1 MTGSY
6 RTDKQPSPKGHRRK
20 TEGRPKKKTE
30 KHFVAKRHQN
40 IRIQT
45 QGIKQTAHRQLPIAN
60 SHNKKNM
67 KHNLLKSV
75 ILSVIL
81 LMGVSNAWADITF
94 SGGYIYFDNSIGI
107 NQTYIQLCARQSSW
121 TGVSTLSKINNTKL
135 YYVANPQ
142 GSGWGGILGWV
153 VIGNSSQ
160 KSNSNFDNWS
170 SYGWCSSWNEYG
182 FNDGSTYLIVPS
194 STSKSQSVTTSY
206 YSGGYSALNS
216 TQTIKTAV
224 NGADANSK
232 ATITVTSYK
241 LTGNGAISTQQ
252 SASISTSAKSTT
264 ISAARTATTTLTVG
278 SVATGYKF
286 DGWYT
291 AATGGTQLST
301 STTYTY
307 YPTAATTVY
316 ARFSA
321 KKYNITYKDQGDVAF
336 SGTHASGYPTQH
348 TYGTATTLK
357 TATKT
362 GYTFGGWFTNSGC
375 TGTAITS
382 LGATAYTAAITLYA
396 KWTEKPKY
404 TVTISSD
411 GNGTVTPNTAQ
422 VGEIPVSITATPN
435 DGYKFKNWTKTG
447 NVTIADA
454 NNASTTITAT
464 GTGSSVTANFETAK
478 RIYLKP
484 AGDNEWANGN
494 PRYAVY
500 VIDDQS
506 WHDMTKINNDIYY
519 CDIKPTYQK
528 VIFCRMNPGNSAN
541 DWGNRWTQTED
552 LTLPDN
558 CNMFDIAK
566 DASTENYD
574 KASGTWM
581 EYNAWHLAGAFNE
594 WALCGQIFK
603 EQGDGS
609 FTFTQHLEADNTYAF
624 KLVHNGEWY
633 GNNGTMVRGTSTGWT
648 MSTSEG
654 DCKITADYTGD
665 YTFTFNVSTKKLTV
679 QYPILVKLVRSE
691 FGHYGIKYNGQSYF
705 SKDDDDVIVNV
716 PYGAT
721 ITFIE
726 GQPYSDI
733 YTGGIMQSA
742 PTEVP
747 QLDLDQPFIVLSDV
761 TFDDNYVTKVDQ
773 VAYLGVPNS
782 STWDNS
788 GNANLIWRHDSNEG
802 FVMYDNVDKGE
813 LAFESNDVKYYK
825 FNIIAGCNK
834 FLFQRKNASTEAD
847 THNTTGTFA
856 ETPAYI
862 YRDLRSGINC
872 YMLDGTV
879 DGTKHN
885 GYWCALPPQS
895 GDYRLLYV
903 EQVVEKDAQG
913 TTITRKK
920 AHPSDVVRANE
931 ITAEGAIV
939 SLHTYQDRTYPAITV
954 YDEGGNHTYDQG
966 SFSNPEI
973 ILQKYDGSNWV
984 DMESYMVYRQL
995 ETAHASMATLPGRKN
1010 ASPGSS
1016 VDDFRIGDGIEAIKN
1031 DTHEDQGNGVW
1042 NFYIINNGTKV
1053 TVDLPRT
1060 HRYEGNYYIRTDA
1073 AFGGWNS
1080 YTGSDNHMTRS
1091 DVSKHHSNYSHYYC
1105 KWVEAVGTNV
1115 KFTIANDYGM
1125 AISDTL
1131 VADSTTLWGE
1141 LLADADKMVT
1151 GETLPASANVR
1162 FAWNEK
1168 SNFLHRAYLAGSTD
1182 VASRFLVLEGK
1193 SNQLYNAE
1201 GNALAAGVNNG
1212 TDPRYGLKANEEIFN
1227 DISNWVYYTDV
1238 QMIPGAELKLTAKYN
1253 GKVQYFVGT
1262 EDAYCDTVLMGTGS
1276 QKYLI
1281 RLLYDFKTNELISAY
1296 VPGDN
1301 STIEP
1306 IQTNLMLLRKEN
1318 ETPRQLSFTTNNM
1331 NEVGKRAYGVLE
1343 LTKATLIDNTQGK
1356 NIYERSLYWISFPF
1370 NVRITDI
1377 FGFGEYGKHWIIQ
1390 SYDGAKRAANGL
1402 WTDSETNWVYHFDPN
1417 TLNAGTTDQGIMKR
1431 GVGYVVALDLDQI
1444 KADDP
1449 FVGRIN
1455 TLALY
1460 FPSTN
1465 TITDHIVNTSK
1476 VTIPVPEHVCT
1487 INRNT
1492 PKGDR
1497 RIKDSHW
1504 NVIGVPSY
1512 INAKGNFGSIE
1523 GKFDHIEL
1531 ENRPQELQFY
1541 YRWLGDYDKYEVT
1554 TPSATVNF
1562 NSLTAYMV
1570 QYAGDLTWTSVLNEG
1585 PASLAAKRNSDEM
1598 EQYHL
1603 CLELQQNGQEQDRTF
1618 IQLQE
1623 EEVTTSFDFNYDL
1636 CKIKNSGANIYSLI
1650 ATDRD
1655 PIEVAG
1661 NVLPVGE
1668 AIIPLG
1674 IKLDAAGEYTFAM
1687 PDGTDGIV
1695 AELID
1700 YEANTTTNLLF
1711 SDYTV
1716 SLPKGTNE
1724 TRFALSVRPDKTVTS
1739 MENITTPSDSEV
1751 RKFIIDGVL
1760 YMQKDD
1766 VLYDAQGHIVR

>member
-1 MTGSY
+1 MNT
-6 RTDKQPSPKGHRRK
+6 TF
-20 TEGRPKKKTE
+20 TNCAEKK
-30 KHFVAKRHQN
+30 AN
-40 IRIQT
+40 
-45 QGIKQTAHRQLPIAN
+45 QLF
-60 SHNKKNM
+60 
-67 KHNLLKSV
+67 NLLQGYTKGIRFTA
-75 ILSVIL
+75 ILILL

-135 YYVANPQ
+135 YYVADPQ

-170 SYGWCSSWNEYG
+170 TYGWCSSWNEYG
-182 FNDGSTYLIVPS
+182 FNSGSTYLIVPS

-241 LTGNGAISTQQ
+241 LTGNGAISAQQ

-278 SVATGYKF
+278 SVATGYQF

-321 KKYNITYKDQGDVAF
+321 KKYNITYKDQGNVAF
-336 SGTHASGYPTQH
+336 SGSHASGHPTQH

-375 TGTAITS
+375 TGSAVTS
-382 LGATAYTAAITLYA
+382 LGATTYTANITLYA

-411 GNGTVTPNTAQ
+411 GNGIVTPNTAQ

-447 NVTIADA
+447 NVTIANA

-464 GTGSSVTANFETAK
+464 GTGTVTANFETAK

-484 AGDNEWANGN
+484 AGDNDWANGT

-519 CDIKPTYQK
+519 CDIKSTYQK

-541 DWGNRWTQTED
+541 EWGNRWTQTED

-566 DASTENYD
+566 DASTENSVNA
-574 KASGTWM
+574 KGTWM
-581 EYNAWHLAGAFNE
+581 EYNAWHLTGAFNA
-594 WALCGQIFK
+594 WALCGQTFK

-609 FTFTQHLEADNTYAF
+609 FTFTTHLEADNTYEF

-648 MSTSEG
+648 MSTSE
-654 DCKITADYTGD
+654 DNCKITADYTGD
-665 YTFTFNVSTKKLTV
+665 YTFTFDASTKKLTV

-747 QLDLDQPFIVLSDV
+747 QLDLNQPFTVLSDV

-773 VAYLGVPNS
+773 VVYLGVPNS

-788 GNANLIWRHDSNEG
+788 GDANLIWRHDSDKG
-802 FVMYDNVDKGE
+802 FVMYDNVDKGDI
-813 LAFESNDVKYYK
+813 AFESNGVNYYI
-825 FNIIAGCNK
+825 FNIKAGCNK
-834 FLFQRKNASTEAD
+834 FLFQRKNASKEAD

-862 YRDLRSGINC
+862 YQDLRTGINC

-879 DGTKHN
+879 NGTKHN
-885 GYWCALPPQS
+885 GYWCALPAKS

-903 EQVVEKDAQG
+903 EQVVEKDANG
-913 TTITRKK
+913 NTVVTRKK
-920 AHPSDVVRANE
+920 AHPSDVVRSEN
-931 ITAEGAIV
+931 ITAEGKIV
-939 SLHTYQDRTYPAITV
+939 SLHTYKDRTYEAKL
-954 YDEGGNHTYDQG
+954 DGGETYT
-966 SFSNPEI
+966 SSNNPEI
-973 ILQKYDGSNWV
+973 ILQRYDGSKWV
-984 DMESYMVYRQL
+984 DEEWHMVYGPL
-995 ETAHASMATLPGRKN
+995 ETLPMMACLPGRKN
-1010 ASPGSS
+1010 ASPGSDI
-1016 VDDFRIGDGIEAIKN
+1016 DDLKYHDGIEVIKN
-1031 DTHEDQGNGVW
+1031 DILTHKYKGNGVW

-1053 TVDLPRT
+1053 TLDLART

-1105 KWVEAVGTNV
+1105 KWVSDAGTNV

-1141 LLADADKMVT
+1141 LLADAEKMVT

-1193 SNQLYNAE
+1193 ANQLYDSTGE
-1201 GNALAAGVNNG
+1201 ALEKGG
-1212 TDPRYGLKANEEIFN
+1212 SGSDRYGLNDNEEIFN

-1253 GKVQYFVGT
+1253 DKVQYFIGQ
-1262 EDAYCDTVLMGTGS
+1262 EDQYNNTVLAGTGE

-1296 VPGDN
+1296 IPGGN

-1331 NEVGKRAYGVLE
+1331 NEVGKHAYGVLE
-1343 LTKATLIDNTQGK
+1343 LTQATLIDNTQGK

-1370 NVRITDI
+1370 DVRITDI

-1390 SYDGAKRAANGL
+1390 SYDGQKRADNGL
-1402 WTDSETNWVYHFDPN
+1402 WLDSETNWVYHFDPN

-1444 KADDP
+1444 KADDL

-1460 FPSTN
+1460 FPSTS
-1465 TITDHIVNTSK
+1465 TITEHIVNRSE
-1476 VTIPVPEHVCT
+1476 VIIPVPEHVCT
-1487 INRNT
+1487 INRPT

-1512 INAKGNFGSIE
+1512 INAVGNFGSIE
-1523 GKFDHIEL
+1523 GKFDHIL

-1541 YRWLGDYDKYEVT
+1541 YRWLGDHDKYEVT

-1585 PASLAAKRNSDEM
+1585 PASLAAKRNSDDM
-1598 EQYHL
+1598 KQHHL
-1603 CLELQQNGQEQDRTF
+1603 RLELQQNGTEQDRTF

-1623 EEVTTSFDFNYDL
+1623 DEVTTSFDFNYDL
-1636 CKIKNSGANIYSLI
+1636 CKINNKGANIYSLI

-1661 NVLPVGE
+1661 NVLPVQE
-1668 AIIPLG
+1668 TVIPVG
-1674 IKLDAAGEYTFAM
+1674 VVISAAGEYTFAM

-1695 AELID
+1695 VELID
-1700 YEANTTTNLLF
+1700 YETNTTTNLLL
-1711 SDYTV
+1711 DNYTV
-1716 SLPKGTNE
+1716 NLGKGTFDN
-1724 TRFALSVRPDKTVTS
+1724 RFALHVQPSKVTTSVEDINTNSNGVK
-1739 MENITTPSDSEV
+1739 
-1751 RKFIIDGVL
+1751 KYLIDGIL
-1760 YMQKDD
+1760 YMQKDG
-1766 VLYDAQGHIVR
+1766 VLYDAQGRCVK

>member
-1 MTGSY
+1 MKTFTTY
-6 RTDKQPSPKGHRRK
+6 AEKKAKQ
-20 TEGRPKKKTE
+20 
-30 KHFVAKRHQN
+30 V
-40 IRIQT
+40 
-45 QGIKQTAHRQLPIAN
+45 L
-60 SHNKKNM
+60 
-67 KHNLLKSV
+67 NLLQGYTKGIRMTA
-75 ILSVIL
+75 ILVLL

-160 KSNSNFDNWS
+160 KSNDNFDNWS
-170 SYGWCSSWNEYG
+170 SYGWCSDWNTYG
-182 FNDGSTYLIVPS
+182 FNSGSTYLIVPS

-241 LTGNGAISTQQ
+241 LTGNGAISAQQ

-264 ISAARTATTTLTVG
+264 ISAARTATTILTVG

-321 KKYNITYKDQGDVAF
+321 KKYTITYKDQGGSNF
-336 SGTHASGYPTQH
+336 SGTHANGYPTTH

-357 TATKT
+357 TASKT
-362 GYTFGGWFTNSGC
+362 GYTFEGWYKEAACTNEV
-375 TGTAITS
+375 TS
-382 LGATAYTAAITLYA
+382 LGATAYTANITLFA

-411 GNGTVTPNTAQ
+411 GNGTVSPNTPQQ

-435 DGYKFKNWTKTG
+435 DGYKFKNWTKDG

-454 NNASTTITAT
+454 NSASTTITAT
-464 GTGSSVTANFETAK
+464 GIGTVTANFETAN

-484 AGDNEWANGN
+484 AGDNLWADGS

-500 VIDDQS
+500 VIDDQT
-506 WHDMTKINNDIYY
+506 WHNMTKINDGDGNTGNDIYY

-528 VIFCRMNPGNSAN
+528 VIFCRMDPNAAAN
-541 DWGNRWTQTED
+541 DWANRWTQTED

-566 DASTENYD
+566 DASKENYD
-574 KASGTWM
+574 KATGTWM

-594 WALCGQIFK
+594 WALCGQTFK
-603 EQGDGS
+603 EQEDGS
-609 FTFTQHLEADNTYAF
+609 FTFTQHLELGTYEF

-633 GNNGTMVRGTSTGWT
+633 GNNGTMVRGTSTDWT
-648 MSTSEG
+648 MSTSENN
-654 DCKITADYTGD
+654 CKITADYAGN
-665 YTFTFNVSTKKLTV
+665 YTFMFDASTKKLTV
-679 QYPILVKLVRSE
+679 RYPILITLGSSM
-691 FGHYGIKYNGQSYF
+691 FGPYGISYNGQSYF
-705 SKDDDDVIVNV
+705 SKDDADVVISL

-721 ITFIE
+721 INFIE

-733 YTGGIMQSA
+733 YTGGIMEKDKTRQF
-742 PTEVP
+742 
-747 QLDLDQPFIVLSDV
+747 DLTQPYTIERDIR
-761 TFDDNYVTKVDQ
+761 FDANYVTKVPQ

-782 STWDNS
+782 LS
-788 GNANLIWRHDSNEG
+788 GWAETDTRAQYIWRFDSQGDFAMEEVADRG
-802 FVMYDNVDKGE
+802 TFEFEVDG
-813 LAFESNDVKYYK
+813 VKYYK
-825 FNIIAGCNK
+825 YTIKAGCNK
-834 FLFQRKNASTEAD
+834 FQFQHKTKSDSYYNQKT
-847 THNTTGTFA
+847 THHKTNSYLYEVLTT
-856 ETPAYI
+856 
-862 YRDLRSGINC
+862 DVNC
-872 YMLDGTV
+872 YMLDG
-879 DGTKHN
+879 GTYGDLHT
-885 GYWCALPPQS
+885 GYWCALPARE

-903 EQVVEKDAQG
+903 EQVVEKDADG
-913 TTITRKK
+913 YTIITRKK
-920 AHPSDVVRANE
+920 AHPSDIIRKG
-931 ITAEGAIV
+931 TASQIV
-939 SLHTYQDRTYPAITV
+939 SLHTYKDREYTANAGGGLTYTSS
-954 YDEGGNHTYDQG
+954 N
-966 SFSNPEI
+966 NPEI
-973 ILQKYDGSNWV
+973 ILQKYLGNDQWQDV
-984 DMESYMVYRQL
+984 ECQMVYGPI
-995 ETAHASMATLPGRKN
+995 ETIPAMGQLPGRKN
-1010 ASPGSS
+1010 ASSNS
-1016 VDDFRIGDGIEAIKN
+1016 AIDDLKLHNGIENIKN

-1042 NFYIINNGTKV
+1042 NFVV
-1053 TVDLPRT
+1053 TQDNDDNASVQWNQT
-1060 HRYEGNYYIRTDA
+1060 HRYTGEYYIRTNA
-1073 AFGGWNS
+1073 AFGEWNS
-1080 YTGSDNHMTRS
+1080 YKGSDNHMTRS
-1091 DVSKHHSNYSHYYC
+1091 DVSKQHSNYSHYYC
-1105 KWVEAVGTNV
+1105 KWVKTVGTNV

-1131 VADSTTLWGE
+1131 TADATTLWGD
-1141 LLADADKMVT
+1141 LLANADKMVT

-1162 FAWNEK
+1162 FSWNEK

-1182 VASRFLVLEGK
+1182 VASRFLVLEGQ
-1193 SNQLYNAE
+1193 SGQLYDAE
-1201 GNALAAGVNNG
+1201 GNALAAGVDNG
-1212 TDPRYGLKANEEIFN
+1212 TDPRFGLNANEEIFN
-1227 DISNWVYYTDV
+1227 DISNWVYQADV
-1238 QMIPGAELKLTAKYN
+1238 QMIPKAEIKLTAKYN
-1253 GKVQYFVGT
+1253 NKVQYFIGKPT
-1262 EDAYCDTVLMGTGS
+1262 ESCDTILSGTGS

-1296 VPGDN
+1296 VPGGN

-1343 LTKATLIDNTQGK
+1343 LTQTTLEDNNKTV
-1356 NIYERSLYWISFPF
+1356 YERSLYWISFPF
-1370 NVRITDI
+1370 DVRITDI

-1390 SYDGAKRAANGL
+1390 SYDGEKRAREGL
-1402 WTDSETNWVYHFDPN
+1402 WADSETNWVYHFDPN
-1417 TLNAGTTDQGIMKR
+1417 TLNAGTPDAGIMKK
-1431 GVGYVVALDLDQI
+1431 GVGYVVALNLKNIQ
-1444 KADDP
+1444 AESP
-1449 FVGRIN
+1449 FVGRIT

-1460 FPSTN
+1460 FPSTSY
-1465 TITDHIVNTSK
+1465 IAGHIVNANAVS
-1476 VTIPVPEHVCT
+1476 ISVPKHECT
-1487 INRNT
+1487 INRPT
-1492 PKGDR
+1492 PDGDR

-1512 INAKGNFGSIE
+1512 INAVGDFT
-1523 GKFDHIEL
+1523 GKISTIAEDVK
-1531 ENRPQELQFY
+1531 FY
-1541 YRWLGDYDKYEVT
+1541 YSWQGDYDKYKVV
-1554 TPSATVNF
+1554 SGKSGVSF
-1562 NSLTAYMV
+1562 NSLNAYMV
-1570 QYAGDLTWTSVLNEG
+1570 QFAGNLQWTNVLNES
-1585 PASLAAKRNSDEM
+1585 PAGMAAKRNSDNMQEH
-1598 EQYHL
+1598 HL
-1603 CLELQQNGQEQDRTF
+1603 CLELQQNGNEQDRTF
-1618 IQLQE
+1618 LQLQE
-1623 EEVTTSFDFNYDL
+1623 DEVTAGFDFNYDL
-1636 CKIKNSGANIYSLI
+1636 CKIINKGANIYSLI

-1661 NVLPVGE
+1661 NVLPVEE

-1687 PDGTDGIV
+1687 PEGTDGITV
-1695 AELID
+1695 ELID
-1700 YEANTTTNLLF
+1700 YETNTRTNMLL
-1711 SDYTV
+1711 DEYTV
-1716 SLPKGTNE
+1716 NLSKGTFE
-1724 TRFALSVRPDKTVTS
+1724 TRFALHVKPDKTASNV
-1739 MENITTPSDSEV
+1739 EHITTPSCSDI

-1760 YMQKDD
+1760 YMQKDGI
-1766 VLYDAQGHIVR
+1766 LYDAQGKLVR